1 MNKTNL
7 IKVLCNFYTNKTYL
21 CIKIGL
27 LILAGYIPCKS
38 VSQIIFHQD
47 VFRGGVTAG
56 GFSTGMGIGS
66 GTVQLYI
73 EPGSTI
79 KKAYIFTFSTGLNT
93 SESIIINGQ
102 NYTFNNSSKLVSFT
116 HTNFYF
122 SPINIHCIDFTNVL
136 NISPTNSFQINI
148 PNQNGLPFLGVFAP
162 FIYIEYLNNS
172 LPVVNTC
179 VVLNKQNLIGSEVYN
194 LSNLNP
200 INISSPIGFSI
211 YSDRANNE
219 NIWFNFNLLGTLNG
233 NDNINNLWNF
243 SGVKGHFYYQNNQLF
258 GLDDDSPDSIM
269 NGTDAL
275 ANVSSFLNNNA
286 TNVHFLL
293 EHNQYPS
300 QQSNETSINL
310 GYFLAYTSPCDTFS
324 VTHTPDTTVCQG
336 AQLPLFVTG
345 GQTYEWTP
353 QVGLSCYDCPNP
365 IFTADST
372 MHYSIRIWNNDS
384 CSKVL
389 PLHIVVEEALPH
401 FNFDIS
407 PTDCGDSTG
416 SITITP
422 ALSGFSY
429 INQTTQ
435 DTNSTG
441 IFSGLESGFYP
452 ISIVNNSACSFD
464 TVVFIPETLSVHAG
478 FIASPNAGISPL
490 PVAFTNT
497 SSHAN
502 SYQWIYENQTSNQ
515 ENINHIFQQDG
526 IYPVMLIAYGN
537 SILCADTAYDTIYVY
552 LPIEVEIPNIFTPNS
567 DQNNDQWGIKINV
580 LAEADVQIFNRWG
593 EVVLHKKEDITAPGF
608 IPLWDGGEHVG
619 GVYYYVLRLKT
630 DFEKKEFKGNIT
642 LVR

>member
-1 MNKTNL
+1 
-7 IKVLCNFYTNKTYL
+7 TYL
-21 CIKIGL
+21 CIKIGF

-200 INISSPIGFSI
+200 INISSPTGFSI

-219 NIWFNFNLLGTLNG
+219 NILFNFNLLGTLNG

-275 ANVSSFLNNNA
+275 ANVSSFL
-286 TNVHFLL
+286 
-293 EHNQYPS
+293 
-300 QQSNETSINL
+300 
-310 GYFLAYTSPCDTFS
+310 
-324 VTHTPDTTVCQG
+324 
-336 AQLPLFVTG
+336 
-345 GQTYEWTP
+345 
-353 QVGLSCYDCPNP
+353 
-365 IFTADST
+365 
-372 MHYSIRIWNNDS
+372 
-384 CSKVL
+384 
-389 PLHIVVEEALPH
+389 
-401 FNFDIS
+401 
-407 PTDCGDSTG
+407 
-416 SITITP
+416 
-422 ALSGFSY
+422 
-429 INQTTQ
+429 
-435 DTNSTG
+435 
-441 IFSGLESGFYP
+441 
-452 ISIVNNSACSFD
+452 
-464 TVVFIPETLSVHAG
+464 
-478 FIASPNAGISPL
+478 
-490 PVAFTNT
+490 
-497 SSHAN
+497 
-502 SYQWIYENQTSNQ
+502 
-515 ENINHIFQQDG
+515 
-526 IYPVMLIAYGN
+526 
-537 SILCADTAYDTIYVY
+537 
-552 LPIEVEIPNIFTPNS
+552 
-567 DQNNDQWGIKINV
+567 
-580 LAEADVQIFNRWG
+580 
-593 EVVLHKKEDITAPGF
+593 
-608 IPLWDGGEHVG
+608 
-619 GVYYYVLRLKT
+619 
-630 DFEKKEFKGNIT
+630 
-642 LVR
+642 

>member
-1 MNKTNL
+1 MIPIQYLMNFHKMK
-7 IKVLCNFYTNKTYL
+7 IKVLLFLNLFFAYSSIQGQTLYL
-21 CIKIGL
+21 SDC
-27 LILAGYIPCKS
+27 
-38 VSQIIFHQD
+38 
-47 VFRGGVTAG
+47 FRGGVVGDGYTAWYTG
-56 GFSTGMGIGS
+56 GVSNIQLPIPSGAVVKQAYLFANIYKYETNLIDAPDKVITINGNPLILKEDNWIGNHMYYPTINCFVKTIS
-66 GTVQLYI
+66 IDISNYISPANSNYLIDPLNNGNSPVI
-73 EPGSTI
+73 EPLYSDY
-79 KKAYIFTFSTGLNT
+79 YILVLY
-93 SESIIINGQ
+93 E
-102 NYTFNNSSKLVSFT
+102 NNSMQNTCIEVYMNTHSPSPFISFQLNLKNT
-116 HTNFYF
+116 PNYLQNICLALHTNGICDQQY
-122 SPINIHCIDFTNVL
+122 DWY
-136 NISPTNSFQINI
+136 NISLNS
-148 PNQNGLPFLGVFAP
+148 
-162 FIYIEYLNNS
+162 
-172 LPVVNTC
+172 
-179 VVLNKQNLIGSEVYN
+179 NLIGSIGGQESNTVVPCAGVIGSFQYLNGTLIGLGNDTSNNTMHGLDAIAVIEGYLNFTNNILLEFVYN
-194 LSNLNP
+194 S
-200 INISSPIGFSI
+200 NISPKS
-211 YSDRANNE
+211 N
-219 NIWFNFNLLGTLNG
+219 W
-233 NDNINNLWNF
+233 IN
-243 SGVKGHFYYQNNQLF
+243 Q
-258 GLDDDSPDSIM
+258 I
-269 NGTDAL
+269 
-275 ANVSSFLNNNA
+275 
-286 TNVHFLL
+286 
-293 EHNQYPS
+293 
-300 QQSNETSINL
+300 
-310 GYFLAYTSPCDTFS
+310 FLAYTSPCDTFS
-324 VTHTPDTTVCQG
+324 VTHTSDTTVCQG

-353 QVGLSCYDCPNP
+353 QIGLSCYDCPNP
-365 IFTADST
+365 VFTADST

-407 PTDCGDSTG
+407 PSECGDSTG